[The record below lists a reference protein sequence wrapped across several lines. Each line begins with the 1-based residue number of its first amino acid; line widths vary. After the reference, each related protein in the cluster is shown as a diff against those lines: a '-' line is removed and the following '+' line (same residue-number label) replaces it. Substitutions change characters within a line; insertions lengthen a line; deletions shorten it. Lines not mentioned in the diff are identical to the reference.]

1 MKINWIYEDLAIYV
15 YTASATSLI
24 SYSAK
29 QARAIPTITILDMT
43 TVVTITIS
51 DITISDVATVVTRA

>member
-1 MKINWIYEDLAIYV
+1 MYIRQVPLV
-15 YTASATSLI
+15 LI

-29 QARAIPTITILDMT
+29 QVRAIPTITISDVT

-51 DITISDVATVVTRA
+51 DVAISDVAIVVIRA

>member
-1 MKINWIYEDLAIYV
+1 MNWIYEDLAIYI

-29 QARAIPTITILDMT
+29 QVRAIPTITISDVAI
-43 TVVTITIS
+43 VVTMTIS
-51 DITISDVATVVTRA
+51 DITISDVAIVVIRA